1 MNQTDKLIERI
12 LDCVNGIRVVSSYS
26 CGQTTDYMAGWNNA
40 IDCAKKIIKSE
51 INAWGND
58 QENMINRDYEA
69 EIDTL
74 KQKLEEFAYQ
84 NNISHSALAKKEKRI
99 KEMSGV
105 ISAIKILADIE
116 FESIKGDY

>member
-1 MNQTDKLIERI
+1 MNQTKKLINQI
-12 LDCVNGIRVVSSYS
+12 LDYLSDCKLETHGSSKDYSDGWNDAVKTVNGVVQQLVSKWY
-26 CGQTTDYMAGWNNA
+26 
-40 IDCAKKIIKSE
+40 E
-51 INAWGND
+51 D

-69 EIDTL
+69 EINTL

-105 ISAIKILADIE
+105 ISAIKVLADIE